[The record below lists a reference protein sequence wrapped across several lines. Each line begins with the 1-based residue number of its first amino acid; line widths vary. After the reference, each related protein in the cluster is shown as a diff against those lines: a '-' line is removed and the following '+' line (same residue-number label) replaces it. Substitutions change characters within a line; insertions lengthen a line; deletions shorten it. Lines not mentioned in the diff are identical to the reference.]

1 MPSPRKTIVG
11 MVHLKPL
18 PGSTGFGGSMQ
29 QVLDGACA
37 DAQSLEA
44 GGVDAIMIENFGDI
58 PFFKDNVPPQ
68 TVAGLTAAACAV
80 RTVTTRPIGINC
92 LRNDGLSAL
101 SIACASGAAFVRINV
116 LCGARVADQGI
127 IEGRAAEVA
136 RLRATLRAPIK
147 LYADVDVKHSV
158 PLAPRPIEQEVWDTL
173 QRGLAD
179 ALIVSGSGT
188 GKPADLEQL
197 RVVKWAAGSSPV
209 FVGSG
214 VDTTTILD
222 LLKVA
227 DGVIVGTSLKRD
239 GRVDQPVD
247 AERVR
252 RLVELAGS

>member
-1 MPSPRKTIVG
+1 MSPPRKTIVG

-18 PGSTGFGGSMQ
+18 PGSPRFGGSMQ
-29 QVLDGACA
+29 SVIDAACA
-37 DAQSLEA
+37 DARSLDS

-58 PFFKDNVPPQ
+58 PFFKDNVPAV
-68 TVAGLTAAACAV
+68 TVAGLTSAACAV
-80 RTVTTRPIGINC
+80 RAVTAKPLGINC

-101 SIACASGAAFVRINV
+101 SIACAAGAAFVRINV

-136 RLRATLRAPIK
+136 RLRATLGTEIK

-158 PLAPRPIEQEVWDTL
+158 PLAPRSIEQEVWDTL

-197 RVVKWAAGSSPV
+197 RVVKWAAGIAPV

-214 VDTTTILD
+214 VDTATIVD
-222 LLKVA
+222 LLSVA

-247 AERVR
+247 PDRVR
-252 RLVELAGS
+252 ALRDLVRA